1 MIQETGDST
10 QEKGNGKPQKSG
22 GKKIQA
28 DRCASG
34 LESTGRGFN
43 SYRKDNSKKK
53 GRDETDSTV
62 LACIMN
68 RWRLQQS
75 FM

>member
-34 LESTGRGFN
+34 LESNGRGLN
-43 SYRKDNSKKK
+43 GYRKDNSKKK
-53 GRDETDSTV
+53 EEMKLTE
-62 LACIMN
+62 
-68 RWRLQQS
+68 QY
-75 FM
+75 